1 MPTRSLAGCPS
12 RLLGFDVGL
21 GVLTIG
27 HSPAPLHQFVI
38 EAHGAHEALSDRA
51 AVSVYN
57 SLLTRHRLVGDQ
69 IIQLGGGLLAE
80 VIQQI
85 QAGGMTTLVGIAA
98 ELSRRQIRT
107 SRGSTVWQAR
117 QVHRLL
123 NRKPLDPVEPIPYSL
138 GIGHN
143 RVATTTL

>member
-1 MPTRSLAGCPS
+1 
-12 RLLGFDVGL
+12 
-21 GVLTIG
+21 
-27 HSPAPLHQFVI
+27 
-38 EAHGAHEALSDRA
+38 
-51 AVSVYN
+51 
-57 SLLTRHRLVGDQ
+57 
-69 IIQLGGGLLAE
+69 LAE

-123 NRKPLDPVEPIPYSL
+123 NRKPLDPIEPIPYSL

-143 RVATTTL
+143 RVATTTS